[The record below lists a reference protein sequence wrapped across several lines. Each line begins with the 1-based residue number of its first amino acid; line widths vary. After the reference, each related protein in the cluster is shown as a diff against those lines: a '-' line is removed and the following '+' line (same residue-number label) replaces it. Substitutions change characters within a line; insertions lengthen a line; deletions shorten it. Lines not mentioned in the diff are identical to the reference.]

1 MASVGEILKRERERQ
16 GLDLA
21 TIAERTRIKL
31 QYLQALEKDDFDS
44 LPGRFFARSFATQ
57 YADHLGVNNEQLQAE
72 LQKEITPPEVF
83 SNVGPGKEPVQIG
96 RDFYVDPLPE
106 GSASAVSARKLT
118 ASVVML
124 AAVIVACGTVFWLWQ
139 RSQISSTLA
148 ESGVTSDVAARQSA
162 SGTIPE
168 TVSPPAAQPV
178 IQPTPAPAPQ
188 TTSAP
193 LVTEQAAPGNVP
205 AAVTDASTLSGRIK
219 LAVVAKEPTW
229 LRITVDG
236 KVKVERVLNAGES
249 SVMAGNESA
258 RILLGNAGGVDV
270 QFNGSNI
277 GAVGPRGQVRTVE
290 FTPEKFTIVEP
301 VKKVTP
307 PAGAPA
313 TPVAHLT
320 PRAHANP
327 TSSLS

>member
-21 TIAERTRIKL
+21 IIAERTRIKL
-31 QYLQALEKDDFDS
+31 QYLQALEKNDFDS

-57 YADHLGVNNEQLQAE
+57 YAEHLGVNNEQLQAE
-72 LQKEITPPEVF
+72 LQKDITPPEVF
-83 SNVGPGKEPVQIG
+83 SSVGPGQEPVQIG

-124 AAVIVACGTVFWLWQ
+124 AAVIVACGTIFWLWQ

-148 ESGVTSDVAARQSA
+148 ESGAPAEVASKQSA
-162 SGTIPE
+162 AGTIPE
-168 TVSPPAAQPV
+168 TVSPPAAQPL
-178 IQPTPAPAPQ
+178 IPQPTPTPVPETAA
-188 TTSAP
+188 AP
-193 LVTEQAAPGNVP
+193 LVTEQSAAGNVP

-236 KVKVERVLNAGES
+236 KVKVEKVLNAGEA

-270 QFNGSNI
+270 QFNGSSI

-301 VKKVTP
+301 VKK
-307 PAGAPA
+307 PAPVSES
-313 TPVAHLT
+313 TPVAEGI
-320 PRAHANP
+320 
-327 TSSLS
+327 

>member
-1 MASVGEILKRERERQ
+1 MATVGEILKKERQRQ

-21 TIAERTRIKL
+21 MIAERTRIKL
-31 QYLQALEKDDFDS
+31 QYLQALEQNDFDS

-57 YADHLGVNNEQLQAE
+57 YATYLGVNNEQLQAE

-83 SNVGPGKEPVQIG
+83 SSAGTGQEPVQIG

-106 GSASAVSARKLT
+106 GSASAISARKLT

-124 AAVIVACGTVFWLWQ
+124 AAVIVACGTIFWLWQ

-148 ESGVTSDVAARQSA
+148 ESGTDSTAVASKQQSA
-162 SGTIPE
+162 AALPE

-178 IQPTPAPAPQ
+178 IPQTAPPVAPAPA
-188 TTSAP
+188 A
-193 LVTEQAAPGNVP
+193 TEQVP
-205 AAVTDASTLSGRIK
+205 APTPVMNDPSLSGRIK
-219 LAVVAKEPTW
+219 IAVVAKENTW

-236 KVKVERVLNAGES
+236 KVKVEKVLTAGES
-249 SVMAGNESA
+249 SITAGNETA
-258 RILLGNAGGVDV
+258 RILLGNAGGVEV
-270 QFNGSNI
+270 QFNGSSI

-301 VKKVTP
+301 VKK
-307 PAGAPA
+307 APVDGTA
-313 TPVAHLT
+313 STPVAE
-320 PRAHANP
+320 
-327 TSSLS
+327 

>member
-1 MASVGEILKRERERQ
+1 MASVGEILKKERQRQ

-21 TIAERTRIKL
+21 MIAERTRIKL
-31 QYLQALEKDDFDS
+31 QYLQALEQNDFDS

-57 YADHLGVNNEQLQAE
+57 YATYLGVNNEQLQAE

-83 SNVGPGKEPVQIG
+83 SSAGTGQEPVQIG

-124 AAVIVACGTVFWLWQ
+124 AAVIVACGTIFWLWQ

-148 ESGVTSDVAARQSA
+148 ESATPSAPVSAKQSPAAL
-162 SGTIPE
+162 PE

-178 IQPTPAPAPQ
+178 IPQ
-188 TTSAP
+188 TAPPSAP
-193 LVTEQAAPGNVP
+193 MSTEQAAVP
-205 AAVTDASTLSGRIK
+205 APTPVMNDASLSGRIK
-219 LAVVAKEPTW
+219 LAVVAKENTW

-236 KVKVERVLNAGES
+236 KVKVEKVLTAGES
-249 SVMAGNESA
+249 SITAGNETA
-258 RILLGNAGGVDV
+258 RILLGNAGGVEV
-270 QFNGSNI
+270 QFNGSSI

-301 VKKVTP
+301 VKK
-307 PAGAPA
+307 APVEGTA
-313 TPVAHLT
+313 STPVAE
-320 PRAHANP
+320 
-327 TSSLS
+327 

>member
-21 TIAERTRIKL
+21 IIAERTRIKL
-31 QYLQALEKDDFDS
+31 QYLRALEKDDFDS
-44 LPGRFFARSFATQ
+44 LPGRFFARSFAIQ
-57 YADHLGVNNEQLQAE
+57 YAENLGVNNEDLQAA
-72 LQKEITPPEVF
+72 LQKEIEPPEVF
-83 SNVGPGKEPVQIG
+83 SNAGPGKEPVQIG

-106 GSASAVSARKLT
+106 GSASAISARKLT

-124 AAVIVACGTVFWLWQ
+124 AAVIVVCGTVFWLWQ

-148 ESGVTSDVAARQSA
+148 ESGVTSDVASRQSD

-178 IQPTPAPAPQ
+178 IPQPTPAPAPE
-188 TTSAP
+188 TAP
-193 LVTEQAAPGNVP
+193 SPAVTKQAATGGVP
-205 AAVTDASTLSGRIK
+205 ATVTDASLLSGRIK
-219 LAVVAKEPTW
+219 LAVVAKETTW

-258 RILLGNAGGVDV
+258 RILLGNAGGVEV

-307 PAGAPA
+307 AGEA
-313 TPVAHLT
+313 TPVAEGI
-320 PRAHANP
+320 
-327 TSSLS
+327 